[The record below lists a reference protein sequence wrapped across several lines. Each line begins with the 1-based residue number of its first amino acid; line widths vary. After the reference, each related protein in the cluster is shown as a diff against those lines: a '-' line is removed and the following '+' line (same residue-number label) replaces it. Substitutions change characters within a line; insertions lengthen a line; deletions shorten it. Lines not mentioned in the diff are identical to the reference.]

1 MKLGLSDLD
10 RLISRI
16 QPVQKEKSV
25 YDARTVVQKL
35 LDSSFISVDEFCDNF
50 RGDGEIHLLETSVDA
65 KVSDRMGQTFE
76 QIKKY
81 LQNCGSYGYI
91 YIYMCFFYPAEYP
104 LQIDELC
111 SFMGQIHSFGDNLY
125 NDEFYLF
132 HNPQISKKIQKTIV
146 WNAILISNSSKLRT
160 TVLM

>member
-1 MKLGLSDLD
+1 MKHGLSDLD

-16 QPVQKEKSV
+16 QPVQKEETV

-35 LDSSFISVDEFCDNF
+35 LDNGFISVDELCDHFC
-50 RGDGEIHLLETSVDA
+50 GDGEIHLLETSVDA

-76 QIKKY
+76 HIKKY
-81 LQNCGSYGYI
+81 LQNCGPYG

-132 HNPQISKKIQKTIV
+132 HNHQISKKIQKTIV
-146 WNAILISNSSKLRT
+146 WNAVPISKSSKLRT